1 MADPVVSITSGVPT
15 SGTGT
20 ITTLGQV
27 VAPQGASTS
36 TGESGTSGPVRGP
49 LIQGATLTSAP
60 TYTTGTVNPLTTTL
74 AGALRVDGSGATQ
87 PVSGT
92 FWQTTQ
98 PISGTVTANQGG
110 APWSMKPDGT
120 SWALTSTS
128 ANVNVTNTVPVS
140 GTFWQATQPVSAASL
155 PLPTGAATSA
165 NQPTNAAAAST
176 TSGQTGNLA
185 MGAVTT
191 AAPSYT
197 TATSNNLSLTT
208 SGALRVDGSAVTQ
221 PVSGTVT
228 AAQATAA
235 NLNATV
241 TGANAFATT
250 FPATGLAAGAQYLA
264 SPPVN
269 SNGTMVALQTDING
283 NLKINTS
290 SLIAQTTWNS
300 ATALNSVYNLTIN
313 SSVVWN
319 SLCGT
324 IVCGTTMTA
333 GAVTFEE
340 SYDFGTTWVS
350 IPVQRLVNPVT
361 GQQINNPLTLA
372 ASTNFP
378 WEVVCT
384 STNYVRLRLS
394 TVIVGTGSAVIS
406 TTQESGANAVTVFQP
421 VAGNLNVA
429 AVCSGDTTA
438 GSTDAGS
445 PVKTGGRANVGTTYP
460 TAVTN
465 GQRVNAM
472 YDKTGKQIA
481 TGALREMKGK
491 QYTTITT
498 NTSTTVVT
506 GGAAG
511 TFNDVYAIVVTNTSA
526 TATSITFNDGAANQ
540 LTLACP
546 AGDTR
551 GFTVP
556 VDSAI
561 PQTNA
566 AGAWTAT
573 AATAVTSLLVT
584 MLFVVNT

>member
-49 LIQGATLTSAP
+49 LVQGATLTSAP

-87 PVSGT
+87 P
-92 FWQTTQ
+92 
-98 PISGTVTANQGG
+98 ISGTITANQGG

-120 SWALTSTS
+120 TWAMTSTS
-128 ANVNVTNTVPVS
+128 ANVNVTNGSIAVT

-185 MGAVTT
+185 MGAVST

-197 TATSNNLSLTT
+197 TATSNNLSLTPV
-208 SGALRVDGSAVTQ
+208 GALRVDGSAVTQ

-235 NLNATV
+235 NLNA
-241 TGANAFATT
+241 
-250 FPATGLAAGAQYLA
+250 Q
-264 SPPVN
+264 
-269 SNGTMVALQTDING
+269 VA
-283 NLKINTS
+283 
-290 SLIAQTTWNS
+290 
-300 ATALNSVYNLTIN
+300 
-313 SSVVWN
+313 
-319 SLCGT
+319 
-324 IVCGTTMTA
+324 
-333 GAVTFEE
+333 
-340 SYDFGTTWVS
+340 
-350 IPVQRLVNPVT
+350 
-361 GQQINNPLTLA
+361 
-372 ASTNFP
+372 
-378 WEVVCT
+378 
-384 STNYVRLRLS
+384 
-394 TVIVGTGSAVIS
+394 
-406 TTQESGANAVTVFQP
+406 
-421 VAGNLNVA
+421 
-429 AVCSGDTTA
+429 GDTTNA
-438 GSTDAGS
+438 ATDAGN

-472 YDKTGKQIA
+472 YDKTGKQIVN
-481 TGALREMKGK
+481 GALREMKGK

-561 PQTNA
+561 PQTFA

>member
-49 LIQGATLTSAP
+49 LVQGATLTSAP

-74 AGALRVDGSGATQ
+74 AGALRVDGS
-87 PVSGT
+87 
-92 FWQTTQ
+92 
-98 PISGTVTANQGG
+98 
-110 APWSMKPDGT
+110 
-120 SWALTSTS
+120 
-128 ANVNVTNTVPVS
+128 
-140 GTFWQATQPVSAASL
+140 
-155 PLPTGAATSA
+155 
-165 NQPTNAAAAST
+165 
-176 TSGQTGNLA
+176 
-185 MGAVTT
+185 
-191 AAPSYT
+191 
-197 TATSNNLSLTT
+197 
-208 SGALRVDGSAVTQ
+208 AVTQ

-228 AAQATAA
+228 ANPSSSFGSAFPATGTAVGVMNSAGTAMTNLSVDGGGNLHVVLSSPAWQQTGAAWTSSTGLNTTLSLVNAGGAIENYLIGTITQTTTITGGAITFEETWDQGTSWKTVPASRLSDPSTGSLLANPYTLVANAVQAFQIVLSGADQVRARLSTVIAGTGSATIKYSQGQQSGTANVNIANPSVSVAQATAA
-235 NLNATV
+235 NLNA
-241 TGANAFATT
+241 
-250 FPATGLAAGAQYLA
+250 Q
-264 SPPVN
+264 
-269 SNGTMVALQTDING
+269 
-283 NLKINTS
+283 
-290 SLIAQTTWNS
+290 
-300 ATALNSVYNLTIN
+300 
-313 SSVVWN
+313 
-319 SLCGT
+319 
-324 IVCGTTMTA
+324 
-333 GAVTFEE
+333 
-340 SYDFGTTWVS
+340 
-350 IPVQRLVNPVT
+350 
-361 GQQINNPLTLA
+361 
-372 ASTNFP
+372 
-378 WEVVCT
+378 
-384 STNYVRLRLS
+384 
-394 TVIVGTGSAVIS
+394 
-406 TTQESGANAVTVFQP
+406 
-421 VAGNLNVA
+421 VAGDTA
-429 AVCSGDTTA
+429 AA
-438 GSTDAGS
+438 ATDAGN
-445 PVKTGGRANVGTTYP
+445 PVKTGGRANVGATYP

-506 GGAAG
+506 AGGAG

-584 MLFVVNT
+584 MLYVVNT